1 MQEISIN
8 RIKEIWNHA
17 GFQKYFRNTVW
28 MFLGRIFILGISFL
42 VGIYIARYLGPSN
55 YGLFNYVVSF
65 VGLFGFLTSFGI
77 DNIASREIIKNHN
90 KKDEIIVTS
99 FYIKTIGSSLAIIS
113 IFIVSIFTTK
123 DLFTLGLIWIFSL
136 NFIPQAF
143 NIIEIYFQSQV
154 LSKKV
159 VTAQIISN
167 IISTIL
173 KIICITLNKGIF
185 WLTIIYIIET
195 CIYSSILLYS
205 FRKFGNHIKN
215 WKFDKKIAK
224 SLLKDSWPLM
234 LSSIAIGIYMKIDQ
248 VMIKNMLGN
257 EQAGIYAVAVKL
269 SEVWY
274 FVPSIIC
281 ASLFPSIVNAMN
293 TSKELFENRMKRL
306 YSLMFWASFSIA
318 SIITV
323 LAYPIIKI
331 LFGIPYL
338 GAVTTLQIYVWAC
351 IAVFLGVAIAQYMLA
366 KNFTKISFYNTVLGA
381 LINVILNT
389 ILVPKIGING
399 AAIATL
405 ISHTIAT
412 FGVFIFK
419 EPRNQGLLI
428 IKSII
433 K

>member
-1 MQEISIN
+1 
-8 RIKEIWNHA
+8 
-17 GFQKYFRNTVW
+17 
-28 MFLGRIFILGISFL
+28 
-42 VGIYIARYLGPSN
+42 
-55 YGLFNYVVSF
+55 
-65 VGLFGFLTSFGI
+65 
-77 DNIASREIIKNHN
+77 
-90 KKDEIIVTS
+90 
-99 FYIKTIGSSLAIIS
+99 
-113 IFIVSIFTTK
+113 
-123 DLFTLGLIWIFSL
+123 
-136 NFIPQAF
+136 
-143 NIIEIYFQSQV
+143 
-154 LSKKV
+154 
-159 VTAQIISN
+159 
-167 IISTIL
+167 
-173 KIICITLNKGIF
+173 
-185 WLTIIYIIET
+185 
-195 CIYSSILLYS
+195 
-205 FRKFGNHIKN
+205 
-215 WKFDKKIAK
+215 
-224 SLLKDSWPLM
+224 
-234 LSSIAIGIYMKIDQ
+234 
-248 VMIKNMLGN
+248 
-257 EQAGIYAVAVKL
+257 
-269 SEVWY
+269 
-274 FVPSIIC
+274 
-281 ASLFPSIVNAMN
+281 
-293 TSKELFENRMKRL
+293 
-306 YSLMFWASFSIA
+306 MFWASFSIA